1 MLLISM
7 SVMQEGLGYGIY
19 FLILPFIA
27 WMVVLVV
34 SQQTKCTVKA
44 CLV

>member
-1 MLLISM
+1 MLLMST
-7 SVMQEGLGYGIY
+7 SVMQEGLGYGVY

-34 SQQTKCTVKA
+34 SRQTKCNVKA